1 MRFTDMQPW
10 DQKVSKVPKE
20 TFPRLRI
27 NIRAV
32 YRTWRILESL
42 EIISIFGKVVS
53 LHPLGKSDIW
63 TARGKLFLFFV
74 QDTSKLVFEF
84 LSVLYLSNSQNSVL
98 MKFAS

>member
-32 YRTWRILESL
+32 YRTWRVLELL

-53 LHPLGKSDIW
+53 SLPWENRIFGPPGEKRFYSLYKTPVS
-63 TARGKLFLFFV
+63 LFSSFYEYFIS
-74 QDTSKLVFEF
+74 QTHKMVF
-84 LSVLYLSNSQNSVL
+84 
-98 MKFAS
+98 